1 MPGSSSRLWS
11 RLLPLAFLPGCLVSF
26 NDYPLG
32 ELNDAQAGSGTGGSG
47 NAGTG
52 ATTSGGASTAGGKG
66 ATGGTATAGTEAS
79 GGTSM
84 TEGGADLGAAGAS
97 TFAGIDPN
105 LIDDFED
112 GDERISEV
120 AGRSG
125 SWYAGNDGKGM
136 QTPANEQLLMPSTLS
151 PARDASRRAAHTF
164 GGPFQTW
171 GALIGAALASSGN
184 QAVPYDLSHHTGIKL
199 WVRSGSTSPY
209 AAKQVRLN
217 LPTPA
222 TNQGGGCTVCN
233 DHFGADIPLTSKWAQ
248 VSVPF
253 SSLKQSGYGM
263 PRLNSPDLTKVLSLQ
278 LMFPKS
284 VSFDLWL
291 DDIELY

>member
-1 MPGSSSRLWS
+1 M
-11 RLLPLAFLPGCLVSF
+11 SF
-26 NDYPLG
+26 NEYPLG
-32 ELNDAQAGSGTGGSG
+32 ELNDDAPGGTGGASS

-52 ATTSGGASTAGGKG
+52 ASSGKTAQGGSS
-66 ATGGTATAGTEAS
+66 TAGTEAT
-79 GGTSM
+79 GATSM

-112 GDERISEV
+112 GDERIVEV

-136 QTPANEQLLMPSTLS
+136 QTPANEQLLMPSTLN
-151 PARDASRRAAHTF
+151 PARGESRRAAHTF

-171 GALIGAALASSGN
+171 GALIGASLDSSSG
-184 QAVPYDLSHHTGIKL
+184 QATPYDLSKHTGIKL
-199 WVRSGSTSPY
+199 WVRNGSTSPY

-233 DHFGADIPLTSKWAQ
+233 DHFGAVIPLTSKWAP
-248 VSVPF
+248 VTVPF
-253 SSLKQSGYGM
+253 STLKQDGYGV
-263 PRLNSPDLTKVLSLQ
+263 PRLNTPDLKQVLSLQ
-278 LMFPKS
+278 LMFPKG
-284 VSFDLWL
+284 VSFDLWV

>member
-1 MPGSSSRLWS
+1 MPGSFSRLCS
-11 RLLPLAFLPGCLVSF
+11 RLAPLAFLPGCLVSF

-32 ELNDAQAGSGTGGSG
+32 ELNDAAQ
-47 NAGTG
+47 AGTG
-52 ATTSGGASTAGGKG
+52 AGGSSNAGSGASSSGGKSMAQGGSS
-66 ATGGTATAGTEAS
+66 TAGTEAS
-79 GGTSM
+79 TAGTSM
-84 TEGGADLGAAGAS
+84 TEGGADLGAAGAT
-97 TFAGIDPN
+97 TFSGVDMN

-112 GDERISEV
+112 GDERIAEV

-136 QTPANEQLLMPSTLS
+136 QTPANEQLLIPSTLN
-151 PARDASRRAAHTF
+151 PARAESRRAAHTF
-164 GGPFQTW
+164 GGPFPTW
-171 GALIGAALASSGN
+171 GALIGASLASNGN
-184 QAVPYDLSHHTGIKL
+184 QAAPYDLSHHTGIKL
-199 WVRSGSTSPY
+199 WVRSGATSPY

-222 TNQGGGCTVCN
+222 TNQGGSCTVCS

-253 SSLKQSGYGM
+253 SSLKQTGYGM
-263 PRLNSPDLTKVLSLQ
+263 PRLNAPDLKQVLSLQ
-278 LMFPKS
+278 LMFPKG
-284 VSFDLWL
+284 VSFDLWV